1 MKYLS
6 YNYITCLQHMKRIY
20 LVLLFL
26 TFGYLG
32 YAQKFQDT
40 FSNMRLGS
48 TISTSTVLYN
58 VGARA
63 VFSDETDRGSYVR
76 VLFEDG
82 NFGGEVWD
90 FMVFQYTKEGR
101 FYRFEVQ
108 KIFNNKVLADSFMS
122 QLKARLSNKYPKAVI
137 KDMGESLGGYIIYF
151 EGDDNEPNKIRIH
164 RSPFHP
170 YYVILDYYN
179 RYWMKKTKE
188 RINDEL

>member
-1 MKYLS
+1 MY
-6 YNYITCLQHMKRIY
+6 HMKRF
-20 LVLLFL
+20 LLLIVISMSLCFSS
-26 TFGYLG
+26 F
-32 YAQKFQDT
+32 AQKFQDT

-63 VFSDETDRGSYVR
+63 VFSDETDRGRYVR

-90 FMVFQYTKEGR
+90 FMEFQYTKEGR
-101 FYRFEVQ
+101 FFRFEVQ

-151 EGDDNEPNKIRIH
+151 EGDDNEPNKIRIL

-179 RYWMKKTKE
+179 RYWLKKTKE

>member
-1 MKYLS
+1 M
-6 YNYITCLQHMKRIY
+6 
-20 LVLLFL
+20 
-26 TFGYLG
+26 
-32 YAQKFQDT
+32 
-40 FSNMRLGS
+40 
-48 TISTSTVLYN
+48 YN

-63 VFSDETDRGSYVR
+63 VFSDETDRGRYVR

-90 FMVFQYTKEGR
+90 FMEFQYTKEGR
-101 FYRFEVQ
+101 FFRFEVQ

-151 EGDDNEPNKIRIH
+151 EGDDNEPNKIRIL

-179 RYWMKKTKE
+179 RCIAEEPFGSRRGAGEMMGRQSTDNPTLQEVKQMVVQTA
-188 RINDEL
+188 